1 MSPNLQEIR
10 KVLKL
15 IVLLKGERTKT
26 HSARHNVVQLK
37 LATFKIC
44 KKTKLVMWIVEAGWS
59 SLYGDGMSEMT

>member
-44 KKTKLVMWIVEAGWS
+44 KKTKLVMRIVEAG
-59 SLYGDGMSEMT
+59 

>member
-1 MSPNLQEIR
+1 MSPNLQEMR
-10 KVLKL
+10 
-15 IVLLKGERTKT
+15 KGESTKT
-26 HSARHNVVQLK
+26 HRHNVVQLK